1 MKPKDFQ
8 GQPPPERACAWCDNK
23 RHRGYISVHI
33 MKKRGCIAKNCNYL
47 VPLTTHQ
54 FWQDRDKKLNDKKL
68 KKRIVQNEEVIKHGS
83 AEQIA
88 ELFEKII
95 ERSFTNERNDNV

>member
-1 MKPKDFQ
+1 MKRREFI
-8 GQPPPERACAWCDNK
+8 GQPKQEK
-23 RHRGYISVHI
+23 SVGFCTNYLHYGRLSLKN
-33 MKKRGCIAKNCNYL
+33 MKNHKCLDKNCPYL
-47 VPLTTHQ
+47 IPFNQHQ

-68 KKRIVQNEEVIKHGS
+68 KKRISQNEEVIKHGS

-95 ERSFTNERNDNV
+95 ERGFENV

>member
-1 MKPKDFQ
+1 MGYREFQ
-8 GQPPPERACAWCDNK
+8 GQPLKERAVAWCGNRK
-23 RHRGYISVHI
+23 HQGYLSVNI
-33 MKKRGCIAKNCNYL
+33 MRKRGCIGKNCKYL
-47 VPLTTHQ
+47 VPITTHQ

-68 KKRIVQNEEVIKHGS
+68 KKRISQNEEVIKHGS

-95 ERSFTNERNDNV
+95 ERGFENGK